1 MNFRHRVTACA
12 RLLIPNPVTSLIQR
26 FAAFTDPYATKSY
39 AQEGEDLILLR
50 LLNRQSKGF
59 YVDVGAHHPRRF
71 SNTYLLFELGW
82 HGINIDPNPETIAL
96 FKKDRPDDCNL
107 LVGVSDQSTE
117 LIYYRFNESAL
128 NTFDQRLAEERKKL
142 PDYRLVDTIRVKVER
157 LDILL
162 ERHLPQGQRVDFLSV
177 DAEGLDL
184 SILQS
189 NDWRQ
194 FRPRFVLAECLK
206 TSLSD
211 IAIHPLYQFMSEVS
225 YTLVAKTLNTV
236 FFRDSLTSV

>member
-1 MNFRHRVTACA
+1 MDLRHYMTASA
-12 RLLIPNPVTSLIQR
+12 RLIIPNPVSRLIQR
-26 FAAFTDPYATKSY
+26 LAAFTDPYVTKSY

-71 SNTYLLFELGW
+71 SNTCLFFELGW
-82 HGINIDPNPETIAL
+82 HGVNIDPNPETIML
-96 FKKDRPDDCNL
+96 FNKDRPDDCNL

-117 LIYYRFNESAL
+117 LIYYRFNEAAL
-128 NTFDQRLAEERKKL
+128 NTFDQRLAEERNKL
-142 PDYRLVDTIRVKVER
+142 AGYRLVDTMRVRVER
-157 LDILL
+157 LDALF
-162 ERHLPQGQRVDFLSV
+162 ERHLPREQRVDFLSV

-184 SILQS
+184 PILRS
-189 NDWRQ
+189 NDWKR

-211 IAIHPLYQFMSEVS
+211 IPTHPIYQFMSDVS
-225 YTLVAKTLNTV
+225 YKLMAKTLNTV
-236 FFRDSLTSV
+236 FFQDENIST